1 MRRTGPTNIIAR
13 KLIRELRKASNSNN
27 AGAWRRVAELLEKPA
42 RQRPAVNLSKI
53 NRYVREGE
61 TAIVPGK
68 VLGGGRLEK
77 PLTIAALYF
86 SRRALE
92 KIKASGGRALT
103 IEEALREN
111 PRAKNTRIIV

>member
-1 MRRTGPTNIIAR
+1 MRRTGPTNIILR
-13 KLIRELRKASNSNN
+13 KLVRELRKASSSNN
-27 AGAWRRVAELLEKPA
+27 VGAWERVAEILERPS
-42 RQRPAVNLSKI
+42 RRRPAVNLSKI

-68 VLGGGRLEK
+68 VLGGGSLEK
-77 PLTIAALYF
+77 PVTVAALYF
-86 SRRALE
+86 SRKALE
-92 KIKASGGRALT
+92 KIKASGGRAMT

>member
-1 MRRTGPTNIIAR
+1 MRRTGPTNLIVR
-13 KLIRELRKASNSNN
+13 KLIRELRKASSASN
-27 AGAWRRVAELLEKPA
+27 AGAWERVAEILEWPA
-42 RQRPAVNLSKI
+42 RRRPAVNLSKI

-86 SRRALE
+86 SQKALE
-92 KIKASGGRALT
+92 KIKASGGRAITL
-103 IEEALREN
+103 EEALREN
-111 PRAKNTRIIV
+111 PRAKNTRIII